1 MSLKTKIKHF
11 LLPRESN
18 NYQAKILHP
27 SFLVLFAF
35 IFCLNQLSISLFAL
49 ARPGVLGYSS
59 EITPEKIISLTNRER
74 QEMGLSALSLNKKL
88 SEAAQMKAGDMFA
101 FDYWA
106 HSSPSGKDPWFFFEE
121 AGYNYRVAGEN
132 LARDFKDPESVV
144 KAWMNSPTHREN
156 ILNNK
161 FQEIGVAVVDGTL
174 GGIKTTLVVQHFGA
188 PASGVVTAKEEP
200 RVVFKEEKPVMAEE
214 TMGLT
219 KQTLISPLRL
229 TKNLTTFL
237 FGLLSGVL
245 IIDGYLVIKRKVYRA
260 TGRTSAH
267 VGFLAIMML
276 LVLFSVN
283 PGIIW

>member
-106 HSSPSGKDPWFFFEE
+106 HQSPSGRQPWSFLKEV
-121 AGYNYRVAGEN
+121 GYNYRVAGEN
-132 LARDFKDPESVV
+132 LARDFSEPESVV
-144 KAWMNSPTHREN
+144 NAWMKSPSHREN
-156 ILNNK
+156 IVSPK
-161 FQEIGVAVVDGTL
+161 FKEIGVAVVDGTL
-174 GGIKTTLVVQHFGA
+174 SGVQTTLVVQFFGTKSSA
-188 PASGVVTAKEEP
+188 YAAETSPSKFEPVATVSEKASPMVLAQN
-200 RVVFKEEKPVMAEE
+200 KPLVSPL
-214 TMGLT
+214 GLT
-219 KQTLISPLRL
+219 KGIGIFFFGIISGALILDS
-229 TKNLTTFL
+229 
-237 FGLLSGVL
+237 
-245 IIDGYLVIKRKVYRA
+245 YLVIRKRVYRS
-260 TGRTSAH
+260 TGRTTAH
-267 VGFLAIMML
+267 AAFLAVIFL
-276 LVLFSVN
+276 LILLKGG
-283 PGIIW
+283 PGLIN